1 MSDCVQKTEEFLRRR
16 GIDPSTVDME
26 HLLNTFLS
34 EMEKGL
40 IDEYSSS
47 LKMIPTY
54 TAVVSEIPK
63 NEPVIVLDAGGTNFR
78 TCLVTF
84 DDQGTAH
91 IEDFRKVSM
100 PGVKKEVSA
109 QEFFSTFADEV
120 ERLIDKSDKIGF
132 CFSYAASITAD
143 HDGIPLVFSKEI
155 KAPEVIGKPVGST
168 LLRELARRGY
178 DVSNKKSGSTQ

>member
-84 DDQGTAH
+84 DDQG
-91 IEDFRKVSM
+91 DCPYRGF
-100 PGVKKEVSA
+100 
-109 QEFFSTFADEV
+109 QE
-120 ERLIDKSDKIGF
+120 
-132 CFSYAASITAD
+132 SINA
-143 HDGIPLVFSKEI
+143 GC
-155 KAPEVIGKPVGST
+155 
-168 LLRELARRGY
+168 
-178 DVSNKKSGSTQ
+178 